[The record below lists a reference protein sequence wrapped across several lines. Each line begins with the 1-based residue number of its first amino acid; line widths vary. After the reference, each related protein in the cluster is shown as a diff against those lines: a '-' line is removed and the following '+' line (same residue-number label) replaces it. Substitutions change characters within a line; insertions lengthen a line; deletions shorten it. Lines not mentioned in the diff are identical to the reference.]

1 VQASAHERARGFCE
15 CVLISIERV
24 DVVDGTKPN
33 RQEIDRQ
40 AQAIKL
46 TMPHTYA
53 AIQRKAGEI
62 GRSAFALV
70 RRGLGGEPNCFWAME
85 AGHVVGTPFAA
96 GHPINAAVAEA
107 MVSFG
112 ACWVVIWPEQATEAQ
127 GQHGA
132 QG

>member
-1 VQASAHERARGFCE
+1 
-15 CVLISIERV
+15 V
-24 DVVDGTKPN
+24 DEVDGTKPN
-33 RQEIDRQ
+33 RQDIDRQ
-40 AQAIKL
+40 AQALKV

-62 GRSAFALV
+62 GRTAYALV
-70 RRGLGGEPNCFWAME
+70 RRGLGGEPNCFWAAE
-85 AGHVVGTPFAA
+85 GGHVVGTPFAV

-112 ACWVVIWPEQATEAQ
+112 ARSVVIWAEVAVQPQ

-132 QG
+132 QA